1 MPPFVVATLALVHFS
16 VAFLGGELANG
27 RIGEDHEIVFVA
39 AEDELSAR
47 KAAKAKWGGGGK
59 PHVDTLTRM
68 ERIDGF
74 ALTLT
79 PSSTGGV
86 TEVTGYH

>member
-1 MPPFVVATLALVHFS
+1 MHFY

-27 RIGEDHEIVFVA
+27 RIGEDHEIVFVVA
-39 AEDELSAR
+39 DNELSAR

-59 PHVDTLTRM
+59 PHVDTLTKV
-68 ERIDGF
+68 EQIDGY

-79 PSSTGGV
+79 DAGEGDL
-86 TEVTGYH
+86 TEVTGYN